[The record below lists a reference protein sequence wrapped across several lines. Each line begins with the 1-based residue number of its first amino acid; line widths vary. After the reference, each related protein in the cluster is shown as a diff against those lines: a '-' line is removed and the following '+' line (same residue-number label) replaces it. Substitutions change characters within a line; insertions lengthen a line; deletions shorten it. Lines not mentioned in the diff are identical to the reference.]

1 MIRVY
6 NHDLESALRAFKKQ
20 VQQQGTLRELK
31 KRSFYEKPS
40 AKRKRKY
47 QESRKRMNRITAS
60 YR

>member
-40 AKRKRKY
+40 AKRKRKH
-47 QESRKRMNRITAS
+47 QESRKRMNRITAN